1 MRELS
6 SLDGSEGYA
15 IRDDEVNMGNDG
27 YVAKIVVLH
36 IVSSSM

>member
-15 IRDDEVNMGNDG
+15 IRDDEVNVGDDG

-36 IVSSSM
+36 MSSSSI